1 MSQETVIAELI
12 AAFVA
17 LSGLLGFL
25 FKWLV
30 NSLSQKL
37 DQAVSSIDKLSEK
50 MGQFA
55 LEQQQLQREILLLDK
70 CREQEIKN

>member
-1 MSQETVIAELI
+1 MSQETIIAELI

-37 DQAVSSIDKLSEK
+37 DQTISSIDKLSDK
-50 MGQFA
+50 MEQFA
-55 LEQQQLQREILLLDK
+55 FEQQKLQRDILMLERT
-70 CREQEIKN
+70 REQEIQK

>member
-1 MSQETVIAELI
+1 MSQETIIAELI
-12 AAFVA
+12 AAFIA

-37 DQAVSSIDKLSEK
+37 DQTISSIDRLSSK
-50 MGQFA
+50 MEQFTF
-55 LEQQQLQREILLLDK
+55 EQQKLQRDILMLERS
-70 CREQEIKN
+70 REQKINN

>member
-1 MSQETVIAELI
+1 MSQETIIAELI
-12 AAFVA
+12 AAFIA

-37 DQAVSSIDKLSEK
+37 DQTISSIDRLSSK
-50 MGQFA
+50 MEQFTF
-55 LEQQQLQREILLLDK
+55 EQQKLQRDILMLERS
-70 CREQEIKN
+70 REQEINN

>member
-1 MSQETVIAELI
+1 MNQETVIAELI

-30 NSLSQKL
+30 NSMSQKL
-37 DQAVSSIDKLSEK
+37 DQTISSIDKLSDK
-50 MGQFA
+50 MEQFA
-55 LEQQQLQREILLLDK
+55 LQQQKLQHEILLLERS
-70 CREQEIKN
+70 REQELQK

>member
-30 NSLSQKL
+30 NSLSTKL
-37 DQAVSSIDKLSEK
+37 DQAVSSIDKLSER

-55 LEQQQLQREILLLDK
+55 LEHQQLQREILLMDK
-70 CREQEIKN
+70 SRNIEIQK